1 MSLFSWQCPVCK
13 QALRQQG
20 RNWRCDQGHSFDCAK
35 EGYINLLLPQHKNSQ
50 APGDSKEMIAA
61 RRAFLSSGAYEPLAH
76 KLSERLNHYLAGITL
91 LQSPLLFD
99 AGCGEAYYSGFIKRL
114 WRAQEQYINI
124 SGIDISKPAVQ
135 KAAKANSDSYYA
147 VASTYNIP
155 LASGSQHAVLQ
166 VFSPSSTEEVYRVL
180 AQRGL
185 WIVVNPAQRHL
196 FELKEYVYQSPQEHT
211 VDEQVPEGFSLLE
224 TIRLTFHCELTAQ
237 THRESLLLM
246 TPFYWRISPE
256 NKARLYAGLKRV
268 RADFDIRV
276 FERLQH

>member
-1 MSLFSWQCPVCK
+1 M
-13 QALRQQG
+13 LRQQD
-20 RNWRCDQGHSFDCAK
+20 RSWCCEHGHSFDCAK

-76 KLSERLNHYLAGITL
+76 KLSERLSHYLSDLAS
-91 LQSPLLFD
+91 LQTPALFD
-99 AGCGEAYYSGFIKRL
+99 AGCGESYYSRLIKRL
-114 WRAQEQYINI
+114 WQKQGQDIHI

-135 KAAKANSDSYYA
+135 KAAKANPDSYYA

-155 LASGSQHAVLQ
+155 LAAGSQHAVLQ
-166 VFSPSSTEEVYRVL
+166 IFSPSSTEEVCRVL
-180 AQRGL
+180 ADKGL
-185 WIVVNPAQRHL
+185 WIVVNPAQQHL
-196 FELKEYVYQSPQEHT
+196 FELKEYVYQLPQEHA
-211 VDEQVPEGFSLLE
+211 VDEQVPEGFRLLE
-224 TIRLTFHCELTAQ
+224 TIRLTFYCELTAQ
-237 THRESLLLM
+237 TQRESLLLM

-276 FERLQH
+276 FERL

>member
-1 MSLFSWQCPVCK
+1 MSLFGWQCPVCK
-13 QALRQQG
+13 QALRQQV
-20 RNWRCDQGHSFDCAK
+20 RNWRCDKGHSFDCAK

-76 KLSERLNHYLAGITL
+76 KLSELLSLHLSRIALAQRPAL
-91 LQSPLLFD
+91 VD
-99 AGCGEAYYSGFIKRL
+99 AGCGEAYYSGLINRL
-114 WRAQEQYINI
+114 WREQGQDIHI

-135 KAAKANSDSYYA
+135 KAAKANPDSHYA

-224 TIRLTFHCELTAQ
+224 TIRLTFNCELSMQ

-256 NKARLYAGLKRV
+256 NKIRLYTGLSRV
-268 RADFDIRV
+268 TADFDIRV
-276 FERLQH
+276 FARV